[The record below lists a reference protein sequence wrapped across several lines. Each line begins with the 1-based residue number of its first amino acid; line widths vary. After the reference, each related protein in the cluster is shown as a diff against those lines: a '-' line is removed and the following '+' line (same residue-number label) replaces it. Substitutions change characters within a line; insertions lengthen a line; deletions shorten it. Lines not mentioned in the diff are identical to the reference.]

1 MTQSTMHM
9 TRTSLWW
16 TSFLGNPR
24 PLVGDIF
31 VIYFEI
37 SNFQRQSM
45 RGSRGWPQLTSSQVW
60 EACLDFVLA
69 SALSPSLRSS
79 TGLSSALAE
88 IWSGKTICPEYD
100 WNFVQEKPY
109 VKKRNYISDDLERGA
124 DEDTSPSNLYWG
136 RVRGFEG
143 HLVLKSGVISDF
155 QTVIYIFKL
164 VVKFAIRIK
173 DYQCIFLKYKVFSWK
188 LWQ

>member
-1 MTQSTMHM
+1 MPM

-16 TSFLGNPR
+16 TSSLGNP
-24 PLVGDIF
+24 PPSVGDF
-31 VIYFEI
+31 VVVIYHK
-37 SNFQRQSM
+37 NQRQSM
-45 RGSRGWPQLTSSQVW
+45 RGSRGWLQSTSSQAW

-88 IWSGKTICPEYD
+88 TWSGKTRWLEHD
-100 WNFVQEKPY
+100 WHIFKEKPV

-124 DEDTSPSNLYWG
+124 DEDTAPGNLYWG

-143 HLVLKSGVISDF
+143 HLVFEPGVLEDVH
-155 QTVIYIFKL
+155 TVIYIIIKL
-164 VVKFAIRIK
+164 VVEFAIWIN
-173 DYQCIFLKYKVFSWK
+173 DH
-188 LWQ
+188 